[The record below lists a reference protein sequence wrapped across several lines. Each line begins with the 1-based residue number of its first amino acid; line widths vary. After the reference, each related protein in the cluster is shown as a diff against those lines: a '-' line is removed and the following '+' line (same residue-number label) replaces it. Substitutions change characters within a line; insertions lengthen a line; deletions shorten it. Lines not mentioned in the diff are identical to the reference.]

1 MPNPKQTLSIFDKLY
16 KIYSGSTGKML
27 IHTGV
32 IGWILSSAAQIS
44 AIIFND
50 KLSKK
55 EKMFLIPQEFADAC
69 ANIISFYLV
78 TQTFSSVAKK
88 LAITGKWI
96 PSNVKK
102 YLIKNNL
109 ANDLGNI
116 NFDITKLKLPS
127 RIRTSYSRF
136 SHGLDVAATT
146 IGSVISCNI
155 ITPIIRNIYA
165 SKRQKDEIA
174 KMQDPNK
181 NCKFNIYQMD
191 TPRISTKLQKNNTFT
206 AMPYR
211 YSSDLK
217 V

>member
-1 MPNPKQTLSIFDKLY
+1 MPNPKSTLSIFDK
-16 KIYSGSTGKML
+16 IYNAYSKSTGKML

-32 IGWILSSAAQIS
+32 IGWVLSSAAQIC

-69 ANIISFYLV
+69 VNIISFYAI

-88 LAITGKWI
+88 LALTGKWL
-96 PSNVKK
+96 PANVKK

-109 ANDLGNI
+109 AQNLGSI

-127 RIRTSYSRF
+127 RIKTSHNRF
-136 SHGLDVAATT
+136 AHGLDVAATT

-155 ITPIIRNIYA
+155 VTPIIRNMYA
-165 SKRQKDEIA
+165 SKRQKNEIA
-174 KMQDPNK
+174 KLNNPNNK
-181 NCKFNIYQMD
+181 LSIYQID
-191 TPRISTKLQKNNTFT
+191 IPKIKKANQNITPIKNVN
-206 AMPYR
+206 PYTQN
-211 YSSDLK
+211 SGLK
-217 V
+217 I